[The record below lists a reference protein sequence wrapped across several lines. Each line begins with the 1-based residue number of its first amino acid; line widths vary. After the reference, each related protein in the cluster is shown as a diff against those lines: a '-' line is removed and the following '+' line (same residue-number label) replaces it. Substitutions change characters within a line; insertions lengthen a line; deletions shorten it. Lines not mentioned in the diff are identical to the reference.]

1 MKLTLGRLRESGAEQ
16 KTCRWCDA
24 RGIVHFKL
32 TPLGQRGWN
41 DRLFLLPLRPLLI
54 EFKAPGED
62 PRKLQAYRH
71 LILSELNYETQNH
84 VDAEEAIAAIREAIE
99 VRKRELRVLHSVGLG
114 RPGQAPQ
121 DPRREA

>member
-16 KTCRWCDA
+16 RTCRWCDD

-71 LILSELNYETQNH
+71 LILLGLNYETQNH
-84 VDAEEAIAAIREAIE
+84 VDHEEAIASIKEAIAI
-99 VRKRELRVLHSVGLG
+99 RKRELRVLHSVGLG
-114 RPGQAPQ
+114 GPVQAPQ
-121 DPRREA
+121 DPGRST